1 MLLFYRR
8 KSVNYT
14 TNYNLKKPTDSDMYD
29 VADFSGNMDLIDEQL
44 KTNADDI
51 TDVEKPT
58 FEDYTNPETEVPD
71 ADTAMAAIKSK
82 TSIGV
87 LFQNIKAFFKG
98 AITIGKL
105 VDNCTS
111 TSTDLGLTANQGK
124 VLMDRILGVEED
136 VSELNAEAVG
146 TITSTVGTLNQA
158 YTRIV
163 KKGSIV
169 WLCLSIELN
178 KDVEMYGNFAAIPEG
193 FRPSGDF
200 FTCATNHGEVIRVWI
215 TQGGVIANYSG
226 GSLTSGDAWQIATC
240 YFT

>member
-1 MLLFYRR
+1 M
-8 KSVNYT
+8 NYT

-136 VSELNAEAVG
+136 VSELNAEIQCG
-146 TITSTVGTLNQA
+146 MRNGLKNGDTVKISQPVQTN
-158 YTRIV
+158 
-163 KKGSIV
+163 SIV
-169 WLCLSIELN
+169 FVMPRYNTGTTMACSFSQVELFPGQDNFALQGYDISTGQAPVSTNLSI
-178 KDVEMYGNFAAIPEG
+178 A
-193 FRPSGDF
+193 
-200 FTCATNHGEVIRVWI
+200 
-215 TQGGVIANYSG
+215 
-226 GSLTSGDAWQIATC
+226 
-240 YFT
+240 YFVLPV

>member
-58 FEDYTNPETEVPD
+58 FEDYTNPETEIPD

-98 AITIGKL
+98 VITIGRL

-136 VSELNAEAVG
+136 VSELNADALKKPTGQFTVESFWGPNWSGILRANIPFNCAAGQHIQINSIKGQNSEDIVLRGFG
-146 TITSTVGTLNQA
+146 TANGYIALRTEETDKAFQGFTVVFTL
-158 YTRIV
+158 T
-163 KKGSIV
+163 
-169 WLCLSIELN
+169 
-178 KDVEMYGNFAAIPEG
+178 
-193 FRPSGDF
+193 
-200 FTCATNHGEVIRVWI
+200 
-215 TQGGVIANYSG
+215 
-226 GSLTSGDAWQIATC
+226 
-240 YFT
+240 